1 MSKQEAASKFLRDIF
16 ATSTTGPIFLCSLP
30 NADAPESEVPR
41 QTMTRNPRAIETFLR
56 ECDRAN
62 RGLYFCVSTLV
73 ANAARRC
80 KETVA
85 ELPGLHADLDYDKI
99 EAEPEEVK
107 QALRQVALPP
117 SKVVS
122 SGRGLH
128 CYWHFREALPAT
140 AENIKQVEAL
150 LRRLA
155 DQLAGDPAVC
165 EVARLMR
172 LPGSHN
178 TKEGAW
184 IEVEVVDDRPA
195 RYDLV
200 ELEEWLDEAAP
211 VLRRKAPAKSNGGH
225 DGNPFQN
232 FAGQD
237 EDKPPIDIEQRLAD
251 MTFHGT
257 GDAGVHVTQLE
268 CSAALLNRGVPLDE
282 VVEILL
288 KATRRAAGEHGTS
301 WNWDQEERDIRDMCA
316 TWIEKHP
323 EVTEKTG
330 SSGSTKEMDPLA
342 DFHFDG
348 IGSIEPEPRLIDD
361 LLSMTGLTLIGGQ
374 SGAGKT
380 FLAIMMMVCLAEKKP
395 FFGREVRERVGT
407 LYVAGE
413 GQGAIAARVAAAKDA
428 VGLEPDRQLPIAWLD
443 TPPPLDTPQKAD
455 AFVAKLRALDAK
467 FQRDHGV
474 RLGAVILDTASAC
487 FDLKDE
493 NDNAEVVRICKAMQR
508 VAAGFGGV
516 VVPVHH
522 YGKVLEAGPR
532 GASAW
537 RGNVE
542 IILGALADAEQLTGD
557 VKSRELAVTKNRDG
571 TQGPIAPFTLEFTVL
586 GTTKDGREF
595 GACFVKPDLG
605 GKTQFGKKKGGRPAR
620 SETALRDAVIE
631 ALGTLGENKMLRA
644 GGPIVRAVA
653 VEHVRVEFN
662 RRYVVDEEDPLKAAR
677 AKRVA
682 FNRALTRL
690 PTEFGMGEFGGVQWI
705 WRA

>member
-1 MSKQEAASKFLRDIF
+1 MSSQEAASKFLRDVF
-16 ATSTTGPIFLCSLP
+16 ASSTTGPVFLTSLP

-41 QTMTRNPRAIETFLR
+41 QTMTRNPRAIETFVR

-62 RGLYFCVSTLV
+62 RGLFFCVSTLTL
-73 ANAARRC
+73 NASTRC
-80 KETVA
+80 KETVS
-85 ELPGLHADLDYDKI
+85 ELTGLHADLDY
-99 EAEPEEVK
+99 EAIDTEPEHIQ
-107 QALRQVALPP
+107 QALRQLALLP

-128 CYWHFREALPAT
+128 CYWHFKEALSAT
-140 AENIKQVEAL
+140 PENVEQVERL

-155 DQLAGDPAVC
+155 DHLAGDPKVC
-165 EVARLMR
+165 EIARLMR
-172 LPGSHN
+172 LPGTHN

-184 IEVEVVDDRPA
+184 LKVEVVDDRPA
-195 RYDLV
+195 RYDPV
-200 ELEEWLDEAAP
+200 ELEEWLGEAVP
-211 VLRRKAPAKSNGGH
+211 ILRRKAPAKSNGGG

-232 FAGQD
+232 FAGQNA
-237 EDKPPIDIEQRLAD
+237 DKPPIDVEQRLAA

-257 GDAGVHVTQLE
+257 GDAAIHVTQLE
-268 CSAALLNRGVPLDE
+268 CSAALLNRGVPVDE
-282 VVEILL
+282 VVETLVE
-288 KATRRAAGEHGTS
+288 ASRAAGEHGAS
-301 WNWDQEERDIRDMCA
+301 WDWDREERDLRDMCT
-316 TWIEKHP
+316 TWLKKHP
-323 EVTEKTG
+323 EVAEKAG
-330 SSGSTKEMDPLA
+330 SAKEADQLA
-342 DFHFDG
+342 GFHFDG
-348 IGSIEPEPRLIDD
+348 VGSIEPEPRLIDD
-361 LLSMTGLTLIGGQ
+361 LLSTSGLTLIGGQ

-380 FLAIMMMVCLAEKKP
+380 FLVIMMMVCLAEKKP

-413 GQGAIAARVAAAKDA
+413 GQGAIAARIAAAKDA
-428 VGLEPDRQLPIAWLD
+428 VGLESDRKLPIAWLD
-443 TPPPLDTPQKAD
+443 TPPPLDTPQKVD
-455 AFVAKLRALDAK
+455 AFVAKLRALDAR
-467 FQRDHGV
+467 FQQDHGV

-493 NDNAEVVRICKAMQR
+493 NDNAEVARICKAMQR

-542 IILGALADAEQLTGD
+542 IILGALADVDQLTGD
-557 VKSRELAVTKNRDG
+557 VKSRELAVAKNRDG
-571 TQGPIAPFTLEFTVL
+571 AQGPVAPFTLEFTVL
-586 GTTKDGREF
+586 GTTGDGRDF
-595 GACFVKPDLG
+595 GACFVKPNLG
-605 GKTQFGKKKGGRPAR
+605 GESRFGKARKRKAPR
-620 SETALRDAVIE
+620 SETALRDAATE
-631 ALGTLGENKMLRA
+631 ALDSLGANKTLRA
-644 GGPIVRAVA
+644 GGPVVRAVA

-690 PTEFGMGEFGGVQWI
+690 PAEFGMGEFGGTQWV